1 MFTQPTQIP
10 RTPLA
15 STLTIVFHVCLGLAV
30 VLVTAL
36 PSIPRD
42 HKSESLT
49 YMVVVPPPADLRFD
63 VPKITP
69 PPTPPKL
76 ELPKPEPVKAF
87 EAPFIPK
94 PVPPPPPPPPPAPEK
109 RAIEPPREI
118 PIPKPPVNVGA
129 FADATTV
136 TRKERVADVAKV
148 DFAASTSESARLKR
162 EVHDIHG
169 FDGATARSSAAKPTV
184 ADAGF
189 GATAANQNAPRAAL
203 TATNAGFGA
212 EITTKPAPTA
222 PRAPSAAGVGVD
234 VTAKPA
240 AATPKPPAQTT
251 GFADA
256 PQTPRP
262 APQAPPPPPR
272 ADRPVEVVYKPTPNY
287 TEEARAQH
295 IEGEVTLEV
304 EFTAA
309 GQVRVVRVVRGL
321 GHGLDEMAQRA
332 AEQIRFK
339 PATSK
344 GTPVDFRANLTIL
357 FRLT

>member
-49 YMVVVPPPADLRFD
+49 YMVVAPPTDLRFD
-63 VPKITP
+63 VPKVTP
-69 PPTPPKL
+69 PPAPPKL
-76 ELPKPEPVKAF
+76 EVPKPEPVKAF
-87 EAPFIPK
+87 EAPVIPK
-94 PVPPPPPPPPPAPEK
+94 PVVAPPPPPPPAPEK
-109 RAIEPPREI
+109 RVVEPPKEI
-118 PIPKPPVNVGA
+118 PIPKPAVKLNA
-129 FADATTV
+129 FPDATTV
-136 TRKERVADVAKV
+136 TRKAPVAEVAKV
-148 DFAASTSESARLKR
+148 DFDAASSDAVHAKP
-162 EVHDIHG
+162 EVRAIDG
-169 FDGATARSSAAKPTV
+169 FD
-184 ADAGF
+184 
-189 GATAANQNAPRAAL
+189 TAATRSNAPRLSLSDPGFGTPSSPANGPRSTL

-212 EITTKPAPTA
+212 EITTKSAPSA
-222 PRAPSAAGVGVD
+222 PRATTAAGFGAD

-240 AATPKPPAQTT
+240 PSAPKPPAQAT

-256 PQTPRP
+256 PQTPKP
-262 APQAPPPPPR
+262 AAAPPPPAPR

-287 TEEARAQH
+287 TDEARAQH
-295 IEGEVTLEV
+295 VEGEVTLEV

-309 GQVRVVRVVRGL
+309 GQVRVLRVVRGL

>member
-15 STLTIVFHVCLGLAV
+15 STLTLVFHVCLGLAV

-49 YMVVVPPPADLRFD
+49 YMVVAPPPTDLRFD

-87 EAPFIPK
+87 EAPVIPK
-94 PVPPPPPPPPPAPEK
+94 PVPAPPPPPPPAPEK
-109 RAIEPPREI
+109 RAVEPPKEI
-118 PIPKPPVNVGA
+118 PIPKPVTVGA

-148 DFAASTSESARLKR
+148 DFDATTSDSARMKR
-162 EVHDIHG
+162 EVQAIDG
-169 FDGATARSSAAKPTV
+169 FESATARSSATKATV
-184 ADAGF
+184 SDAGF
-189 GATAANQNAPRAAL
+189 GATTANQNAQRATL
-203 TATNAGFGA
+203 TAANAGFGA
-212 EITTKPAPTA
+212 EITTKPAPSA
-222 PRAPSAAGVGVD
+222 PRSTSAAGFGAD

-240 AATPKPPAQTT
+240 PAAPKPPAQTT

-256 PQTPRP
+256 PQTPKP

-287 TEEARAQH
+287 TEEARTQH
-295 IEGEVTLEV
+295 VEGEVTLEV

-309 GQVRVVRVVRGL
+309 GQVRVIRVVRGL